1 MNDIDQLKRAAALR
15 AAEWIRDGMILGL
28 GTGSTV
34 YFLLEE
40 IAAQRSRGAWKSIAG
55 VPTSEATAAHA
66 GRLGIP
72 LTSLDERPDVDLT
85 IDGADEV
92 DGELRLVK
100 GAGGALLREKI
111 VANAS
116 EVVLIAVDE
125 SKRVK
130 RLGTRSPLPVE
141 VEPFGSHSHD
151 VFFASI
157 GAQPSYRTGPDGALA
172 RTDGGHYLVDLRFPD
187 GIHDPEALELRINNR
202 PGIIEN
208 GLFNSIADYVVT
220 ASPTGVEIE
229 SRGDAHP

>member
-1 MNDIDQLKRAAALR
+1 VNDIDELKRAAALR
-15 AAEWIRDGMILGL
+15 AAEWIRDGMVLGL

-34 YFLLEE
+34 YYVLEE
-40 IAAQRSRGAWKSIAG
+40 IAAQRSRGAWKSMVG
-55 VPTSEATAAHA
+55 VPTSEATAALA
-66 GRLGIP
+66 RRLGIP

-92 DGELRLVK
+92 DGELRLIK

-151 VFFASI
+151 AFFASI
-157 GAQPSYRTGPDGALA
+157 GAQPRYRTDASGALT
-172 RTDGGHYLVDLRFPD
+172 RTDGGHLVVDLHFPD
-187 GIHDPEALELRINNR
+187 GIHDPMALEIRINNR

-208 GLFNSIADYVVT
+208 GLFNEIADYVVT